1 MTQGLEIQVDE
12 LEHILHAVGL
22 HSILASQGL
31 LNSTEETLAQ
41 RKLGVALNTARCNPK
56 IRKE

>member
-1 MTQGLEIQVDE
+1 MTQGLEIQVD
-12 LEHILHAVGL
+12 EHILHAVGL

-31 LNSTEETLAQ
+31 LNTTEETLAQ
-41 RKLGVALNTARCNPK
+41 RKLEVALNTARYNPK